1 MAKIKLP
8 DGNLL
13 ELQDGV
19 TAKQVA
25 ERIGASLAKA
35 AIAARVN
42 GQLVDLS
49 TPISGDASIQLI
61 TAKDAEAIEIIR
73 HSCAHIMAQAICG
86 LWPAARLVY
95 GPTVQ
100 DGFYYD
106 IDLDE
111 PIRPEDF
118 PRIEEKMQE
127 IVKSDLPITRIEMCR
142 AEALAKVD
150 GDRYKTDNI
159 NRATGDTISF
169 YSHGDGVFSDL
180 CRGPH
185 IPSTAKAGSFKL
197 MSVAGAYWHGDKN
210 EKMLQR
216 VYGTAWRD
224 PEAA

>member
-49 TPISGDASIQLI
+49 TPISGDASIQII
-61 TAKDAEAIEIIR
+61 TAKDTEAIEILR
-73 HSCAHIMAQAICG
+73 HSCAHIMAQAICSI
-86 LWPAARLVY
+86 WPKARLVY

-111 PIRPEDF
+111 PIRPTDF
-118 PRIEEKMQE
+118 ERIEEEMSR
-127 IVKSDLPITRIEMCR
+127 IVKADKPFIRKEMTREEALKKLEDAVGQLETGDLPLEK
-142 AEALAKVD
+142 ALAIFERGIAMSRLCAKQLEEAEQKVELLI
-150 GDRYKTDNI
+150 GVSEEGQPQTT
-159 NRATGDTISF
+159 AFDTTQ
-169 YSHGDGVFSDL
+169 L
-180 CRGPH
+180 
-185 IPSTAKAGSFKL
+185 
-197 MSVAGAYWHGDKN
+197 
-210 EKMLQR
+210 E
-216 VYGTAWRD
+216 
-224 PEAA
+224 E